1 MQLARS
7 ESASA
12 RSGFSW
18 KPWIRPA
25 ESVITTPNSL
35 TSETR
40 VTARVAM
47 PSLASWA
54 ARRAARSM
62 SVSASAAITRK
73 GSSPKNSAT
82 LRTPPAVPSSSSSWL

>member
-12 RSGFSW
+12 GSGFSW
-18 KPWIRPA
+18 KPWIRPS

-40 VTARVAM
+40 LTASVAM

-54 ARRAARSM
+54 ARSARE
-62 SVSASAAITRK
+62 VDVGERVGGHHQEGLVAEELARRC
-73 GSSPKNSAT
+73 GRP
-82 LRTPPAVPSSSSSWL
+82 RPCPSSSSS